1 MFDLALPKRKRPNP
15 EDSLI
20 PMINI
25 VFLLLIF
32 FMVAGQI
39 SARESESIEPPIS
52 SSERSLERENWVI
65 QINSQQT
72 LLLNG
77 EPIEL
82 KELVVDSVQ
91 LERVTIKADQNTAAK
106 TLYPVLKKLRE
117 QGVQD
122 ILLYS
127 QLKDSE

>member
-1 MFDLALPKRKRPNP
+1 MIDLALPKRKRPNP

-65 QINSQQT
+65 QINSQQI

-91 LERVTIKADQNTAAK
+91 LERVTIKADQNTTAK

-122 ILLYS
+122 IFLYS